1 MSIPDETL
9 MAFVDGELDA
19 ASRALVES
27 ALLQDPELAARVAR
41 HVALRQRL
49 SSAYAMDL
57 TEPVPQRLL
66 DAANRPRMQT
76 NNVVNLQAARDAR
89 SREVADGGTAPATS
103 WRPAAAIAAS
113 LIIGFGLGYINRNHG
128 QGDPTLARGA
138 DGALNARGALAQAL
152 STQLAATQSVNAEI
166 HIGLSFL
173 AKNGDYCRT
182 FAMSGSVRP
191 SGLACRHQEQW
202 RIESL
207 GQSSD
212 ASAGNFRTAG
222 TDLSPQILR
231 AVEERIDGEALDA
244 GAEAQALQKN
254 WHK

>member
-9 MAFVDGELDA
+9 MAFADGELDA

-27 ALLQDPELAARVAR
+27 ALQQDPELAKRVAR

-49 SSAYAMDL
+49 RSAYAEEL

-66 DAANRPRMQT
+66 DAAQRPRLQK
-76 NNVVNLQAARDAR
+76 NNVVNLQAARDAKL
-89 SREVADGGTAPATS
+89 REASDVGSPATR

-113 LIIGFGLGYINRNHG
+113 LAIGFGLGYINRNHG
-128 QGDPTLARGA
+128 ESEPALARGA
-138 DGALNARGALAQAL
+138 DGALNARGALARAL
-152 STQLAATQSVNAEI
+152 STQLAANQTAAAEV
-166 HIGLSFL
+166 HIGVSFL

-182 FAMSGSVRP
+182 FSLSGSVRP
-191 SGLACRHQEQW
+191 AGLACRHEAQW

-212 ASAGNFRTAG
+212 ASAANYRTAG

-244 GAEAQALQKN
+244 GAEAEALQKN

>member
-9 MAFVDGELDA
+9 MAFADGELDA

-27 ALLQDPELAARVAR
+27 ALQKDPELAKRVAR
-41 HVALRQRL
+41 HVALRQQLRN
-49 SSAYAMDL
+49 AYAAEL

-66 DAANRPRMQT
+66 DAAKHPRVPT
-76 NNVVNLQAARDAR
+76 NNVVSLQAARDAK
-89 SREVADGGTAPATS
+89 SRETTDVGSPATS

-113 LIIGFGLGYINRNHG
+113 LVIGFGLGYINFNHG
-128 QGDPTLARGA
+128 AGEPTLARGA

-152 STQLAATQSVNAEI
+152 STQLAATQDAAADV
-166 HIGLSFL
+166 HIGVSFL
-173 AKNGDYCRT
+173 AKNGEYCRT
-182 FAMSGSVRP
+182 FSLSGAVRP
-191 SGLACRHQEQW
+191 SGLACRRQEQW

-212 ASAGNFRTAG
+212 ASAANYRTAG

-244 GAEAQALQKN
+244 GAEAEALKKN

>member
-27 ALLQDPELAARVAR
+27 ALQQDPELARRVAR
-41 HVALRQRL
+41 HVALRQQLRN
-49 SSAYAMDL
+49 AYAAEL

-66 DAANRPRMQT
+66 EAARHPRVPT
-76 NNVVNLQAARDAR
+76 NNVVSLHAARQSKLRD
-89 SREVADGGTAPATS
+89 STDGGSPATS

-113 LIIGFGLGYINRNHG
+113 LVIGFGLGSINRNHAPSE
-128 QGDPTLARGA
+128 PTLARGA

-152 STQLAATQSVNAEI
+152 STQLAATQGAAAEI
-166 HIGLSFL
+166 HIGVSFL

-182 FAMSGSVRP
+182 FSLSGSVRP
-191 SGLACRHQEQW
+191 SGLACRHEEQW

-207 GQSSD
+207 AQSSD
-212 ASAGNFRTAG
+212 ASSANYRTAG

-244 GAEAQALQKN
+244 GAEAEALQKN